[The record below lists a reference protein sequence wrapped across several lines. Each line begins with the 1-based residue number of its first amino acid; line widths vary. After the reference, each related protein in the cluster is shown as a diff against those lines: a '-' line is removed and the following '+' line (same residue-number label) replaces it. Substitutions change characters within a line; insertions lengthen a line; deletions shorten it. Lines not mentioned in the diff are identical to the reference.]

1 VDAVLYGLANVA
13 EKSATWSSHRRSI
26 NLSRVPATLSGVP
39 AKKTNSQL
47 QPSTPKFHVVQGR
60 RAFEEV
66 IFQLEAGIAEGRIKK
81 GDRLPS
87 ERELAETFGVGRP
100 SVREA
105 LRALELFGVV
115 SARRGTG
122 ADSGSTIVADTS
134 LGLTSALRFHAKL
147 SQISLN
153 DLIDLRLLLEG
164 HAIRSAA
171 LRKPRDT
178 AALRTLAKAMHDA
191 DSRSFHTLDT
201 GFHVEIARLSG
212 NALLPVLMEALRAV
226 IGREMERAFNEIDG
240 WEETQRRLV
249 REHDKLIDLIEAG
262 DPENAQRA
270 VIDHISGFY
279 RRTRSKAVGAASDL

>member
-1 VDAVLYGLANVA
+1 MLHEDPVPQ
-13 EKSATWSSHRRSI
+13 RRGMKRAA
-26 NLSRVPATLSGVP
+26 LPRKAGV
-39 AKKTNSQL
+39 Q
-47 QPSTPKFHVVQGR
+47 QR

-66 IFQLEAGIAEGRIKK
+66 IFHFEAAIAEGRIKE

-87 ERELAETFGVGRP
+87 ERELAETFGVSRP

-134 LGLTSALRFHAKL
+134 LGLISALGFHAKL

-153 DLIDLRLLLEG
+153 DLIDLRELLEG

-201 GFHVEIARLSG
+201 GFHCEIARLSG

-249 REHDKLIDLIEAG
+249 REHNKLIDLIEAG